1 MAHVHDLINYG
12 SGDFDDN
19 TTTKANIVLRCIR
32 RFSKGSRDARNQ
44 KENKILKPR
53 QRGLNWTCL
62 MTL

>member
-32 RFSKGSRDARNQ
+32 MFSKVLGTQEIKRKVRY
-44 KENKILKPR
+44 
-53 QRGLNWTCL
+53 
-62 MTL
+62 